1 MRFAL
6 RNAARNLR
14 VGVLIALAAGVSAL
28 FLLYFC
34 SSIQTYQTQL
44 DESYAA
50 LTVNAH
56 IAHEYPGRTPRISPI
71 RLERILK
78 SGFVKSCRLV
88 ATVDMSD
95 EGILLRAPETLD
107 MDPVLERSWES
118 IQWAEG
124 IVPEDFLAGD
134 DLICIAPAG
143 WEDRLG
149 EVVTFAINF
158 QPVELTVAGVY
169 GKPQSEYSTATQVYY
184 CSLPTM
190 RRMYEQVD
198 EIIIY
203 NAVEM
208 ELQDLPHLDDFK
220 AEMKKAGFD
229 KGSAVLVIDDAQLQR
244 VTAQLRRQIRLLRS
258 LQPVFFVLVAAIG
271 FGLSFLVLRSRRRE
285 AAVMRSLGAR
295 RSLVFGILFEENALF
310 SLVGTILGGG
320 AGLLLLGNEALRPGE
335 LCILLLCFL
344 AGGAAA
350 VLRLSG
356 LNAFTVMTANE

>member
-95 EGILLRAPETLD
+95 EDILLRAPETLD

-169 GKPQSEYSTATQVYY
+169 GKPQSDYSTATQVYY

-190 RRMYEQVD
+190 RRMY
-198 EIIIY
+198 
-203 NAVEM
+203 
-208 ELQDLPHLDDFK
+208 
-220 AEMKKAGFD
+220 
-229 KGSAVLVIDDAQLQR
+229 
-244 VTAQLRRQIRLLRS
+244 
-258 LQPVFFVLVAAIG
+258 
-271 FGLSFLVLRSRRRE
+271 
-285 AAVMRSLGAR
+285 
-295 RSLVFGILFEENALF
+295 
-310 SLVGTILGGG
+310 
-320 AGLLLLGNEALRPGE
+320 
-335 LCILLLCFL
+335 
-344 AGGAAA
+344 
-350 VLRLSG
+350 
-356 LNAFTVMTANE
+356 

>member
-1 MRFAL
+1 MNMVLASGSPRRKEL
-6 RNAARNLR
+6 LEML
-14 VGVLIALAAGVSAL
+14 GVKNMQIIPAKGEEKAPEGLEPGELVKCLASAKGR
-28 FLLYFC
+28 
-34 SSIQTYQTQL
+34 
-44 DESYAA
+44 EVAA
-50 LTVNAH
+50 LC
-56 IAHEYPGRTPRISPI
+56 E
-71 RLERILK
+71 
-78 SGFVKSCRLV
+78 
-88 ATVDMSD
+88 
-95 EGILLRAPETLD
+95 
-107 MDPVLERSWES
+107 
-118 IQWAEG
+118 
-124 IVPEDFLAGD
+124 PEDV
-134 DLICIAPAG
+134 IIAADTIVWHEG
-143 WEDRLG
+143 R
-149 EVVTFAINF
+149 
-158 QPVELTVAGVY
+158 VY

-190 RRMYEQVD
+190 RRMYDQVD

-229 KGSAVLVIDDAQLQR
+229 KGSAVLVIDDGQLQR

-310 SLVGTILGGG
+310 SLAGTILGGG
-320 AGLLLLGNEALRPGE
+320 AGLLLLGKEALRPGE